1 MKKVGILG
9 STGSIG
15 TQSLEVINENKE
27 AYRVTLLT
35 CFSQVSLLA
44 QQIMAFRPETVVL
57 GGEKEQEALLSL
69 LEAEGY
75 QHPLTIKVGYLG
87 LVEAVK
93 QDNCDF
99 LINALVGMIGLEPTY
114 EAIKAGKQ
122 IGLANK
128 ETLVAGGHLI
138 TTLATEKKVDILPI
152 DSEHSAIFQCLQGND
167 SREVERLILTASGG
181 PFRGYDL
188 EGLSKV
194 TLEQALKHPNWS
206 MGKKITIDSS
216 TLMNKGL
223 EVIEAHW
230 LFKKPWDRIDVVIHP
245 QSIIHSMVEY
255 VDHSVMA
262 QLGTPNMKVPIAY
275 SLSYPHRLKS
285 PDKGLDFTKL
295 KTLDFEMPDL
305 DTFVCLKLAYTA
317 LKMGGTYALALNAAN
332 EVLVDLFLRE
342 KIAYLDIQKN
352 LEILLDHHVNHC
364 VSDQKINLETLIE
377 IDKETRRKVMELC
390 Y

>member
-15 TQSLEVINENKE
+15 TQSLEVIKENPD
-27 AYRVTLLT
+27 AYQVTLLS

-44 QQIMAFRPETVVL
+44 EQIVNFRPEMVVV
-57 GGEKEQEALLSL
+57 GSEKEQETLLSML
-69 LEAEGY
+69 KVEGY
-75 QHPLTIKVGYLG
+75 GHPLNIKVGYAG
-87 LVEAVK
+87 LVEAARE
-93 QDNCDF
+93 DSSDF

-138 TTLATEKKVDILPI
+138 TTLATEKNIDILPI

-167 SREVERLILTASGG
+167 SAEVKRLILTASGG

-188 EGLSKV
+188 EQLSKV
-194 TLEQALKHPNWS
+194 TLNQALKHPNWS

-230 LFKKPWDRIDVVIHP
+230 LFKKSWDKIEVVIHP

-255 VDHSVMA
+255 VDCSVIA

-275 SLSYPHRLKS
+275 SLSYPHRVKCL
-285 PDKGLDFTKL
+285 DQGLDFTQL
-295 KTLDFEMPDL
+295 KTLSFEMPDL
-305 DTFVCLKLAYTA
+305 DTFVCLKMAYSA
-317 LKMGGTYALALNAAN
+317 LKMGGTYALVLNAAN

-342 KIAYLDIQKN
+342 KIKYLDIQKN
-352 LEILLDHHVNHC
+352 LELILDHHVNDA
-364 VSDQKINLETLIE
+364 VSNKEMRLETLLE
-377 IDKETRRKVMELC
+377 IDKETRRKVMTSC
-390 Y
+390 C